1 MKTILTAIVLAA
13 ATTTASA
20 QVDIYDL
27 MMLQNSE
34 HAYQEMMA
42 PTYLDNDRPVLD
54 YQTPGDPR
62 YLTDDRYNT
71 YDRGD
76 TGRVNRRYQDL
87 IDRPYS
93 RGD

>member
-1 MKTILTAIVLAA
+1 MNKLLALTLLALAA
-13 ATTTASA
+13 PATA

-27 MMLQNSE
+27 MMLQSSE
-34 HAYQEMMA
+34 HAYQEMREE
-42 PTYLDNDRPVLD
+42 TYLSNDRPVRG

-71 YDRGD
+71 YDRVD

-87 IDRPYS
+87 IDRPYL